1 MTATDI
7 LEDVLVTL
15 EHVVVANANAEGDC
29 WENDTEHCAYW
40 CGLGECP
47 DEPGCPYLV
56 AS

>member
-15 EHVVVANANAEGDC
+15 EHVVVANANAESDC

-47 DEPGCPYLV
+47 DEDDCPFLN
-56 AS
+56 